1 MNAEDEKFLASFT
14 EKGMTLIPK
23 DQIDIQSFKD
33 KIIPTLLEE
42 NKDVYP
48 EGAYDK
54 IQALKD

>member
-1 MNAEDEKFLASFT
+1 
-14 EKGMTLIPK
+14 MTLIPK

-42 NKDVYP
+42 NKDLYP